1 MTDLPDIDRDEQLIW
16 LREHFADELL
26 DRVLDDERWLEAN
39 GYSAQEVLERQESLA
54 EAIRDHERGL

>member
-1 MTDLPDIDRDEQLIW
+1 MTDLPDIDRDEQILW

-26 DRVLDDERWLEAN
+26 DRVLDDEKWLERN
-39 GYSAQEVLERQESLA
+39 GYSAQEVLERQESIA

>member
-1 MTDLPDIDRDEQLIW
+1 MTDLPDIDRDEQILW
-16 LREHFADELL
+16 LREHFADEIL
-26 DRVLDDERWLEAN
+26 DRVLDDEAWLERN

>member
-1 MTDLPDIDRDEQLIW
+1 MTDLPDIDRDEQILW

-26 DRVLDDERWLEAN
+26 DRVLDDERWLDAN

>member
-39 GYSAQEVLERQESLA
+39 GYSAQEVLERQESIA
-54 EAIRDHERGL
+54 EIGRAHV

>member
-1 MTDLPDIDRDEQLIW
+1 MTDLPDIDRDEQILW

-26 DRVLDDERWLEAN
+26 DRVLDDERWLDAN
-39 GYSAQEVLERQESLA
+39 GYSAQEVLERQESIA

>member
-1 MTDLPDIDRDEQLIW
+1 MTDNPSIDRDEQILW

-26 DRVLDDERWLEAN
+26 DRVLDDERWLERN
-39 GYSAQEVLERQESLA
+39 GYSAQEVLERQESIA

>member
-1 MTDLPDIDRDEQLIW
+1 MLFRS
-16 LREHFADELL
+16 HFADELL

>member
-1 MTDLPDIDRDEQLIW
+1 MTDNPSIDRDEQILW

-26 DRVLDDERWLEAN
+26 DRVLDDERWLDAN

>member
-16 LREHFADELL
+16 LREYFADELL

>member
-1 MTDLPDIDRDEQLIW
+1 MTDNPSIDRDEQILW

-26 DRVLDDERWLEAN
+26 DRVLDDERWLDAN
-39 GYSAQEVLERQESLA
+39 GYSAQEVLERQESIA

>member
-26 DRVLDDERWLEAN
+26 DRVLDDERWLDAN